1 MLYNNC
7 YPQSERSR
15 KKAELDVTD
24 FNLRISEL
32 TSSVTN
38 TTSERRRLETE
49 LASLRQELDD
59 AVTAKQETEDK
70 ASRAQQEVNR
80 LTEELR
86 LEQESYKNAEAQRR
100 LVESE
105 MRQVS
110 VRLEQAES
118 VGQKEGRRLA
128 DRIQAKVSIVCEMN
142 LSKVLFLLAYL
153 IQLALLLII
162 Y

>member
-1 MLYNNC
+1 M
-7 YPQSERSR
+7 
-15 KKAELDVTD
+15 
-24 FNLRISEL
+24 
-32 TSSVTN
+32 
-38 TTSERRRLETE
+38 
-49 LASLRQELDD
+49 
-59 AVTAKQETEDK
+59 TAKQETEDK

-110 VRLEQAES
+110 IRLEQAES

-128 DRIQAKVSIVCEMN
+128 DRIQAKVSIVCICEMN
-142 LSKVLFLLAYL
+142 
-153 IQLALLLII
+153 
-162 Y
+162 